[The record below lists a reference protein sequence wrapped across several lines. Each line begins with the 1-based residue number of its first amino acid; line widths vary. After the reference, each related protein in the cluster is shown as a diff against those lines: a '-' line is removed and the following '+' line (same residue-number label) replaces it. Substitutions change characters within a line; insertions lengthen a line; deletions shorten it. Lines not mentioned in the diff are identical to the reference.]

1 MNKRYL
7 HHVWTRIR
15 PYKARYFFMAFLVCS
30 FLCALCLRNNY
41 VTMTKLRSAVYTAD
55 ETNGDVVGA
64 LQDLRAYVNTH
75 MNTTLDTNSGVY
87 PPIQLKHTY
96 ERLQAAEQAK
106 AEQSNGQVYT
116 DAQHH
121 CEQLYPGSFSGGPR
135 VPCIEQYVK
144 DHGGTVAKQIPDALY
159 KFDFVSPSWSP
170 DAAGIFML
178 LAVLCLFLTV
188 LRFAAGRILEHITR

>member
-15 PYKARYFFMAFLVCS
+15 PYKIRYFFMACLVCA
-30 FLCALCLRNNY
+30 FLCALSLRNNY
-41 VTMTKLRSAVYTAD
+41 AHMVKLRDAVYTAD
-55 ETNGDVVGA
+55 TNNGDVIGA
-64 LQDLRAYVNTH
+64 LQALRSFVNGH
-75 MNTTLDTNSGVY
+75 MNTSLDTNSGVY

-106 AEQSNGQVYT
+106 AQGANTQTYT
-116 DAQHH
+116 DAQHY

-144 DHGGTVAKQIPDALY
+144 DHGGAVATKIPDALY
-159 KFDFVSPSWSP
+159 KFDFASPRWSP
-170 DAAGIFML
+170 DLAGIML
-178 LAVLCLFLTV
+178 VLAVFTLLLTI
-188 LRFAAGRILEHITR
+188 LRIAVGALLEHITR